1 MRITKHCEARDLGIQ
16 RMGEM
21 SLPSCRVAVAPR
33 SAPSPRLGRRAR
45 SRPPPRAARGDDDG
59 PSTSSSSSRSSW
71 DGAEKGGRAGE
82 DYLYALGDRSASV
95 STEVGARKG
104 MVDDVFAGTA
114 HAKFN
119 LGADADIASGELR
132 YRPELR
138 RLRNVTVDGNHVP
151 PRFLDRVALHIAKN
165 AMVDKNGPWSS
176 DAVNGRPPLTGEV
189 PLLLGVWG
197 PKGSGKSYNLE
208 LCLRALNATSVI
220 MSAGELEDPLAG
232 VPGRTIRERY
242 RSASRAAGNSGVL
255 SCLVINDVDAGAG
268 AFRHTQNTVNS
279 QMVVGTLMNICD
291 HPDRV
296 CVGSETY
303 RADEKPLRRVPIVVT
318 GNDLSTL
325 YAPLLRDGR
334 MDKFLWAPN
343 AEELVDVVAS
353 VFSDFPGFKRD
364 DAEKLT
370 RAFPKQ
376 RSLDF
381 FGAMHA
387 RTVDDA
393 VLRWVKETTMTN
405 GNENTRERVSLASAL
420 FGGGSDSE
428 EITPDWNRVRDASVF
443 SRATRSSG
451 VLPALIEIGNDL
463 AAEQE
468 RVMQTRLVEE
478 YMPGVRLFGDKKS
491 ARASEEKKLAEKRAR
506 ALLERERAAAAAA
519 HAASESTRAAA
530 ESARAALAK
539 ASRENPREALRLE
552 SPAERAA
559 RANKRRAEATAS
571 EVANGDAS
579 RTNAGGWTI
588 LDGGV
593 SSEASVTEK
602 PEYDAFDTMDW
613 G

>member
-1 MRITKHCEARDLGIQ
+1 
-16 RMGEM
+16 
-21 SLPSCRVAVAPR
+21 
-33 SAPSPRLGRRAR
+33 
-45 SRPPPRAARGDDDG
+45 
-59 PSTSSSSSRSSW
+59 
-71 DGAEKGGRAGE
+71 
-82 DYLYALGDRSASV
+82 
-95 STEVGARKG
+95 

-138 RLRNVTVDGNHVP
+138 QLRNVTVDGNHVP

-165 AMVDKNGPWSS
+165 AMVDKNGPWSG
-176 DAVNGRPPLTGEV
+176 DAGGTPPLTGEV

-197 PKGSGKSYNLE
+197 PKGAGKSYNLE

-242 RSASRAAGNSGVL
+242 RSASRAASNAGVL

-268 AFRHTQNTVNS
+268 VFRSTQNTVNS

-343 AEELVDVVAS
+343 EEELVDVVAS
-353 VFSDFPGFKRD
+353 VFSDFPGFARD
-364 DAEKLT
+364 DAEKLV
-370 RAFPKQ
+370 RAFPRQ

-393 VLRWVKETTMTN
+393 VLRWVKDLETKPHA
-405 GNENTRERVSLASAL
+405 VSLDAAL
-420 FGGGSDSE
+420 FGFGSDSK
-428 EITPDWNRVRDASVF
+428 TQKPDWNRVRDESVGRAS
-443 SRATRSSG
+443 RDA
-451 VLPALIEIGNDL
+451 VLPALVEIGNSL
-463 AAEQE
+463 AREQE
-468 RVMQTRLVEE
+468 RVMRTRLVEE
-478 YMPGVRLFGDKKS
+478 YMPGVRLFGSGKS
-491 ARASEEKKLAEKRAR
+491 ARASEEKKAAERRER
-506 ALLERERAAAAAA
+506 ALLERRRAAAAAA
-519 HAASESTRAAA
+519 HDASEATRAAA
-530 ESARAALAK
+530 EAARAALAK
-539 ASRENPREALRLE
+539 ASKENPREALRLE

-559 RANKRRAEATAS
+559 RANRRRAEATAS
-571 EVANGDAS
+571 EVAGGDAS
-579 RTNAGGWTI
+579 RTHAGGWTI
-588 LDGGV
+588 LDGGATA
-593 SSEASVTEK
+593 EKSVTEK

>member
-1 MRITKHCEARDLGIQ
+1 M
-16 RMGEM
+16 
-21 SLPSCRVAVAPR
+21 PR
-33 SAPSPRLGRRAR
+33 SASSPRLGRRAR
-45 SRPPPRAARGDDDG
+45 SRPLPRAASRDDDG
-59 PSTSSSSSRSSW
+59 PSTSSSSW

-104 MVDDVFAGTA
+104 TVDDVFAGTA

-138 RLRNVTVDGNHVP
+138 QLRNVTVDGNHVP

-165 AMVDKNGPWSS
+165 ALVDTNGPWSDGS
-176 DAVNGRPPLTGEV
+176 FDAKPPLNGEV
-189 PLLLGVWG
+189 PLVLGVWG
-197 PKGSGKSYNLE
+197 PKGAGKSYNLE

-220 MSAGELEDPLAG
+220 MSAGELEDSLAG

-242 RSASRAAGNSGVL
+242 RSASRAASNAGVL

-268 AFRHTQNTVNS
+268 AFKSTQNTVNS

-296 CVGSETY
+296 CVGTEAY
-303 RADEKPLRRVPIVVT
+303 RADAKPLRRVPIVVT
-318 GNDLSTL
+318 ANDLSVL

-343 AEELVDVVAS
+343 AEELVDVVSS
-353 VFSDFPGFKRD
+353 VFADFDGFTRE
-364 DAEKLT
+364 DAARLVG
-370 RAFPKQ
+370 AFPKQ

-393 VLRWVKETTMTN
+393 VLRWVRDAAK
-405 GNENTRERVSLASAL
+405 RESLNAAL
-420 FGGGSDSE
+420 LGAGGGSTRRRFS
-428 EITPDWNRVRDASVF
+428 DWNRARGDKKGGGRERGA
-443 SRATRSSG
+443 RTTRELIRIG
-451 VLPALIEIGNDL
+451 EAL
-463 AAEQE
+463 AKEQE
-468 RVMQTRLVEE
+468 LVMRTRLVDE
-478 YMPGVRLFGDKKS
+478 YMPGVKQFGGAAS
-491 ARASEEKKLAEKRAR
+491 ARASEEKRAAERRAR
-506 ALLERERAAAAAA
+506 LVVERRRGAAAAA
-519 HAASESTRAAA
+519 HEASEATRAAA
-530 ESARAALAK
+530 ASARAALAR
-539 ASRENPREALRLE
+539 ASKENPREALRLE
-552 SPAERAA
+552 PPAERAA
-559 RANKRRAEATAS
+559 RANKRRAEATAAA
-571 EVANGDAS
+571 VARGDSNPSS
-579 RTNAGGWTI
+579 RENAFAGGWTI

-593 SSEASVTEK
+593 AAEASVTEK
-602 PEYDAFDTMDW
+602 PEYDAFDDMDW

>member
-1 MRITKHCEARDLGIQ
+1 
-16 RMGEM
+16 
-21 SLPSCRVAVAPR
+21 
-33 SAPSPRLGRRAR
+33 
-45 SRPPPRAARGDDDG
+45 
-59 PSTSSSSSRSSW
+59 
-71 DGAEKGGRAGE
+71 
-82 DYLYALGDRSASV
+82 
-95 STEVGARKG
+95 
-104 MVDDVFAGTA
+104 
-114 HAKFN
+114 
-119 LGADADIASGELR
+119 
-132 YRPELR
+132 
-138 RLRNVTVDGNHVP
+138 
-151 PRFLDRVALHIAKN
+151 
-165 AMVDKNGPWSS
+165 
-176 DAVNGRPPLTGEV
+176 
-189 PLLLGVWG
+189 
-197 PKGSGKSYNLE
+197 
-208 LCLRALNATSVI
+208 
-220 MSAGELEDPLAG
+220 
-232 VPGRTIRERY
+232 
-242 RSASRAAGNSGVL
+242 
-255 SCLVINDVDAGAG
+255 
-268 AFRHTQNTVNS
+268 
-279 QMVVGTLMNICD
+279 MVVGTLMNICD

-405 GNENTRERVSLASAL
+405 GNENTRERVSLALAL
-420 FGGGSDSE
+420 FGGGSGSKKK
-428 EITPDWNRVRDASVF
+428 TPDWNRVRDASVF

-571 EVANGDAS
+571 EVANGDGGA